1 MYRLALR
8 MAWASLV
15 RRPARSILVVLMICV
30 SLWGLL
36 LMQGIYDGMTE
47 QMITN
52 AIRSDSGQLSL
63 FGHGYRLDPSLD
75 RLVVRRETDNHRK
88 KLDSLL
94 GSDSRIRSWV
104 ERLRQNGLVA
114 TAHYSRNTEIFG
126 VDLDRENTHGR
137 LQTYLVEGE
146 YGFGRHGR
154 GAIVG
159 FKLAEKL
166 QVKIGKKI
174 ILSSQD
180 SNSEVTSIALRIT
193 GILKTNNLGLDEN
206 GVFIDLDRART
217 FLGVQQGVSQV
228 SIIMHDDRQ
237 LVDLQQDL
245 QKALP
250 DLDILR
256 WDEMYPALM
265 QSRVLMKGFSLVISI
280 IIFGVAGLGI
290 FGVMLVSVLERMRE
304 FGIMLAIGTAFR
316 QVRVIILTEALL
328 MGLSGLI
335 AGMICGGLSLV
346 YFKVYG
352 LDLTMFSE
360 AFEEF
365 GMDAVTYAII
375 RPDYFVTA
383 FSAVVLATIVSIYFP
398 LRLLKRTKPVTVINE
413 I

>member
-1 MYRLALR
+1 MYSLALK

-15 RRPARSILVVLMICV
+15 RRPARSILVVLMICI

-47 QMITN
+47 QMISN
-52 AIRSDSGQLSL
+52 AIRSDSGHLSM
-63 FGHGYRLDPSLD
+63 FGRGYRLDPSLD
-75 RLVVRRETDNHRK
+75 KLVAGRESK
-88 KLDSLL
+88 KLRKNIYNLL

-126 VDLDRENTHGR
+126 VDLERENKHGH
-137 LQTYLVEGE
+137 LQSYLLEGE
-146 YGFGRHGR
+146 YGFGRKGR
-154 GAIVG
+154 GAIIG

-166 QVKIGKKI
+166 QVKTGKKI
-174 ILSSQD
+174 ILSAQD

-193 GILKTNNLGLDEN
+193 GILKTNNLRLDEN
-206 GVFIDLDRART
+206 GVFIDLERART
-217 FLGVQQGVSQV
+217 FLGVPQGVSQF
-228 SIIMHDDRQ
+228 SIILHDDMQ
-237 LVDLQQDL
+237 LTELQQDL
-245 QKALP
+245 QAALP
-250 DLDILR
+250 ELDILR
-256 WDEMYPALM
+256 WDEIYPALM

-316 QVRVIILTEALL
+316 QIRIIILTEAML

-335 AGMICGGLSLV
+335 TGMICGGLSLV
-346 YFKVYG
+346 YFKIYG

-365 GMDAVTYAII
+365 GVDAITHAII
-375 RPDYFVTA
+375 RPDYFITA
-383 FSAVVLATIVSIYFP
+383 FSAVVLATIISIYFP

-413 I
+413 V

>member
-1 MYRLALR
+1 MYRLALK

-15 RRPARSILVVLMICV
+15 RRPARSLLVVLMICI

-47 QMITN
+47 QMISN

-63 FGHGYRLDPSLD
+63 FGRGYRLDPSLD
-75 RLVVRRETDNHRK
+75 RLVSGVAREHLQSFLDTDSH
-88 KLDSLL
+88 
-94 GSDSRIRSWV
+94 IQSWV

-126 VDLDRENTHGR
+126 VDLTRENNHGR
-137 LQTYLVEGE
+137 LQSYLVDGE
-146 YGFGRHGR
+146 YGFGRKAK

-166 QVKIGKKI
+166 QVRIGKKI
-174 ILSSQD
+174 ILSAQD
-180 SNSEVTSIALRIT
+180 SQGEVTSIALRVT

-206 GVFIDLDRART
+206 GVFIGLDRART

-228 SIIMHDDRQ
+228 SIIMHDDTG
-237 LVDLQQDL
+237 LAKLQQDL
-245 QKALP
+245 KATLP

-256 WDEMYPALM
+256 WDEIYPALM
-265 QSRVLMKGFSLVISI
+265 QSRVIMKGFSLVISI

-316 QVRVIILTEALL
+316 QVRIIILTEALL
-328 MGLSGLI
+328 LGVGGLV
-335 AGMICGGLSLV
+335 AGMVCGGLSLV
-346 YFKVYG
+346 YFKKYG

-365 GMDAVTYAII
+365 GVDAITHAVI
-375 RPDYFVTA
+375 RPDYFITA
-383 FSAVVLATIVSIYFP
+383 FAAVVLATIVSIYVP
-398 LRLLKRTKPVTVINE
+398 LRLLKRTKPVSVINE
-413 I
+413 V

>member
-1 MYRLALR
+1 MYSLALK

-15 RRPARSILVVLMICV
+15 RRPARSILVVLMICI

-47 QMITN
+47 QMISN
-52 AIRSDSGQLSL
+52 AIRSDSGQLSM
-63 FGHGYRLDPSLD
+63 FGRGYRLDPSLD
-75 RLVVRRETDNHRK
+75 KLVVGRESK
-88 KLDSLL
+88 KLRKNIDNLL

-114 TAHYSRNTEIFG
+114 TAQYSRNTEIFG
-126 VDLDRENTHGR
+126 VDLGRENKHGR
-137 LQTYLVEGE
+137 LQSYLVEGE
-146 YGFGRHGR
+146 YGFGRKGR
-154 GAIVG
+154 GAIIG

-174 ILSSQD
+174 ILSAQD
-180 SNSEVTSIALRIT
+180 SNSEVTSIALRVT

-206 GVFIDLDRART
+206 GVFIDLEKART
-217 FLGVQQGVSQV
+217 FLGVPQGVSQI
-228 SIIMHDDRQ
+228 SIIMRDDRQ
-237 LVDLQQDL
+237 LAELQQDL
-245 QKALP
+245 QAALP
-250 DLDILR
+250 ELDLLR
-256 WDEMYPALM
+256 WDEIYPALM
-265 QSRVLMKGFSLVISI
+265 QSRVLMKGFSMVISI

-316 QVRVIILTEALL
+316 QVRIIILTEAML

-335 AGMICGGLSLV
+335 TGMLCGGLSLV
-346 YFKVYG
+346 YFKIYG

-365 GMDAVTYAII
+365 GVDAITYAII
-375 RPDYFVTA
+375 RPHYFITA
-383 FSAVVLATIVSIYFP
+383 FSAVVLATIISIYFP

-413 I
+413 V